1 MIQQPIRSLTVQLI
15 ILFVALFALFEIASL
30 GYRYLDRTRALLSLE
45 AVLIA
50 DRIVVLKSL
59 AESTPP
65 ENRSALG
72 KHSTGSGLHVVWSNE
87 GWPSATLGRNEET
100 KLLQDLL
107 REVIPGVGADDLFV
121 GVASSKDTLAPESA
135 RITSLWQTGSQF
147 PEPVNDIVDELAE
160 EPAFYVSVRLDDG
173 SWLNFI
179 AAYVETLEFWPVR
192 RIALLSLLVV
202 GSVGLSIWAIQRL
215 TSPFRVFAAAATRLG
230 TDVKADPIEEQGPS
244 EVQTAIRAFNEMQA
258 RLKRFVEDRTQM
270 LAAVSH
276 DLRTPI
282 TRLRLRAD
290 CVKDRAQGK
299 KLLEDLREME
309 DMIEGVL
316 TFAKEDADTEPT
328 ISVDLMTM
336 LQSICDELS
345 DRGFDVAFEAEGRCP
360 YQCRRVAMRRCFA
373 NLIENA
379 VKYGE
384 RARVRLAAGETE
396 IAVTVEDRGPGIP
409 AEHREDVFRP
419 FYRLESSRGR
429 DSGGSG
435 LGLTVARTVARAHG
449 GDVVLSA
456 ASGGGL
462 SATVILPR
470 SEKTA
475 PSQPAAAQ

>member
-1 MIQQPIRSLTVQLI
+1 MTPQSIRSVTVQLI

-30 GYRYLDRTRALLSLE
+30 GYRYLDRTRALIALE
-45 AVLIA
+45 AVRIA

-59 AESTPP
+59 AENAPP

-72 KHSTGSGLHVVWSNE
+72 EHSTGSGLLVVWSNA
-87 GWPSATLGRNEET
+87 GWPSAKLGRNEES

-107 REVIPGVGADDLFV
+107 RELIPGVGADDLLV
-121 GVASSKDTLAPESA
+121 GVAPTKDVAPGESTH
-135 RITSLWQTGSQF
+135 ITSLWQTGSRF
-147 PEPVNDIVDELAE
+147 PEPVNDIVDEMAE
-160 EPAFYVSVRLDDG
+160 GPAFYVSVRLDDG

-179 AAYVETLEFWPVR
+179 AAYVQTLEFWPVR
-192 RIALLSLLVV
+192 RIALLLLLVV
-202 GSVGLSIWAIQRL
+202 GSVALSIWAIQRL

-290 CVKDRAQGK
+290 CVKDRVQSRK
-299 KLLEDLREME
+299 FLEDLREME

-345 DRGFDVAFEAEGRCP
+345 DRGFDVAFEAGGRCP

-379 VKYGE
+379 VKYGA
-384 RARVRLAAGETE
+384 RARVRLVAGEAE
-396 IAVTVEDRGPGIP
+396 IAVTIEDQGPGIP
-409 AEHREDVFRP
+409 AKHREDVFRP
-419 FYRLESSRGR
+419 FYRLETSRGR

-449 GDVVLSA
+449 GDVVLGA
-456 ASGGGL
+456 TSGGGL
-462 SATVILPR
+462 SATVTLPR
-470 SEKTA
+470 SGKTA
-475 PSQPAAAQ
+475 SSLATAAE